1 MQKHL
6 ARIFSL
12 VLGMTLM
19 LGVLA
24 ACGSGT
30 TGSSGGGG
38 TSSGP
43 VTIKVA
49 TDLPVTG
56 SDGTLGKS
64 TENGAHLAVD
74 QANKNK
80 TIPNVT
86 LQFDPQDDV
95 GASGVHDP
103 AKGAQNVTS
112 LVGDYLVAGVIG
124 PFNSNVAKAELGIT
138 NQAPIA
144 QISPSNTN
152 DCLTSDSA
160 TVGCNGSSDLLTTLR
175 PTGKVTYFR
184 VCTTD
189 SRQGPA
195 DADFLYKT
203 KGYKSVYV
211 VDDTEVYGVGLAKY
225 FIPEWQKLGGKV
237 IDHKSI
243 ASTNSYV
250 SLLTTIAATHPDV
263 LYFAGNFST
272 GGTLMRQQML
282 QVQGLSNTAFAGG
295 DGINDSTFAKAVG
308 GSGGPVFSS
317 IASVDVT
324 TTTAGQTFVS
334 AYKSAYGSDVGP
346 YSGSAY
352 DAMNILIQGIKTAL
366 SKTSAPKNSS
376 DKSGGTAFRQAV
388 INAIQGIN
396 YNGVLGTTSFD
407 ANGDTSNRVF
417 TIQQVDPS
425 GVWKTITVQN
435 VQ

>member
-1 MQKHL
+1 
-6 ARIFSL
+6 
-12 VLGMTLM
+12 M
-19 LGVLA
+19 LGILA

-30 TGSSGGGG
+30 TGSGGSSGG

-74 QANKNK
+74 QANSNH

-86 LQFDPQDDV
+86 LQFDPMDDV

-103 AKGAQNVTS
+103 AKGSQNVTS
-112 LVGDYLVAGVIG
+112 LVGDNLVAGIVG
-124 PFNSNVAKAELGIT
+124 PFNSNVAKAEMGIT
-138 NQAPIA
+138 NAAPIV

-152 DCLTSDSA
+152 DCLTSSSA
-160 TVGCNGSSDLLTTLR
+160 AVGCDGSNNLLPTLR

-195 DADFLYKT
+195 DADFLYK
-203 KGYKSVYV
+203 KGYKRVYV

-225 FIPEWQKLGGKV
+225 FIPEWQKLGGTV

-243 ASTNSYV
+243 KSTTSYV
-250 SLLTTIAATHPDV
+250 NLLTTIGATKPDLV
-263 LYFAGNFST
+263 YFAGTFST
-272 GGTLMRQQML
+272 GGTLIRQQML
-282 QVQGLSNTAFAGG
+282 QVPALANTAFGGG
-295 DGINDSTFAKAVG
+295 DGIDDSTFAKAVG
-308 GSGGPVFSS
+308 GSGGPVYAS

-324 TTTAGQTFVS
+324 QTAAGKNFTA

-346 YSGSAY
+346 YSGAAY
-352 DAMNILIQGIKTAL
+352 DAMNIIIQGIKTAIG
-366 SKTSAPKNSS
+366 KVSAPKNSS
-376 DKSGGTAFRQAV
+376 DASGGKAFRQAV
-388 INAIQGIN
+388 IDAVAGIS
-396 YNGVLGTTSFD
+396 YNGVLGTTTFD
-407 ANGDTSNRVF
+407 SNGDTTNKVF
-417 TIQQVDPS
+417 TIQQVDS
-425 GVWKTITVQN
+425 TGVWKTIATQTA
-435 VQ
+435 Q